1 MEMLGISSLLF
12 GLLVFFIFYRIM
24 VDISAIRTA
33 IESDKPELLEK
44 SQKNDKLRLIVY
56 PLLLVIAFA
65 VVYFLAP

>member
-1 MEMLGISSLLF
+1 MEIFGIFSLLF

-56 PLLLVIAFA
+56 PLLLVIAIA

>member
-1 MEMLGISSLLF
+1 
-12 GLLVFFIFYRIM
+12 M
-24 VDISAIRTA
+24 VDISAIRKA

>member
-1 MEMLGISSLLF
+1 MNMLGIFSILF
-12 GLLVFFIFYRIM
+12 GLIVFFIFYRIM
-24 VDISAIRTA
+24 VDISAIRKA

>member
-1 MEMLGISSLLF
+1 MLGIFSLLF

-24 VDISAIRTA
+24 VDISAIRKA

>member
-1 MEMLGISSLLF
+1 MEIFGIFSLLF

-24 VDISAIRTA
+24 IDISAIRKA

>member
-1 MEMLGISSLLF
+1 MEIFGIFSLLF

>member
-1 MEMLGISSLLF
+1 MEMLGIFSLLF

-24 VDISAIRTA
+24 VDISAIRKA

-65 VVYFLAP
+65 VAYFLAP

>member
-1 MEMLGISSLLF
+1 MDMLGISSLLF

-24 VDISAIRTA
+24 VDISAIRKA

>member
-1 MEMLGISSLLF
+1 MDMLGIFSLLF

>member
-1 MEMLGISSLLF
+1 MEMLGIFSLLF

-24 VDISAIRTA
+24 VDISAIRKA

>member
-1 MEMLGISSLLF
+1 MEMLGIFSLLF